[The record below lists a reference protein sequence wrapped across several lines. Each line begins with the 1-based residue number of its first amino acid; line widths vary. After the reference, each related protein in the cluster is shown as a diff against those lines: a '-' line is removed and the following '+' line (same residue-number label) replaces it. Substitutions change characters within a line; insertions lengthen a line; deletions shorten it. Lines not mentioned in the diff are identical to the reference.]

1 MNEQVGKTIPTILQR
16 FSLKAQSFQISRIGT
31 GHIHET
37 FAVKGDKSF
46 VLQRVNKNVFKQP
59 EIIASNIEA
68 AAAYLKNID
77 PNFLFLTPITTSDG
91 KQMVYDDEGYPWR
104 LFPFFENTFTIDKVE
119 NEDQAKS
126 AASTFA
132 KLSKKLSGIDTNLFQ
147 ETIPKFHDLSWRN
160 EQFET
165 ALSQAKSERLQEAK
179 LAITNAK
186 NFQFLVRQYKQ
197 LISSGSLKLRIT
209 HNDTK
214 INNVLFNS
222 QSGKA
227 VCAIDLDTLMP
238 GYFIYDVGDMIRTFV
253 SPVDEEE
260 KDYSKITVRK
270 NIYDAVVYGYLEQMN
285 DDLSSDEKNA
295 IPFSGMMMT
304 YIMALRMLTD
314 FLNGD
319 VYYHTSYPGQNLV
332 RAMNQFTLLQELNK
346 LLPVL
351 DQ

>member
-1 MNEQVGKTIPTILQR
+1 MNEPIEKTIPSILQH
-16 FSLKAQSFQISRIGT
+16 FNVKPELNQISRIGT

-37 FAVKGDKSF
+37 FAIKGDKSF
-46 VLQRVNKNVFKQP
+46 ILQRVNKNVFKQP
-59 EIIASNIEA
+59 EIIASNIKA
-68 AAAYLKNID
+68 AAEYLNKSD
-77 PNFLFLTPITTSDG
+77 PDFLFLTPITTSVG
-91 KQMVYDDEGYPWR
+91 NQMVYDDERYPWR
-104 LFPFFENTFTIDKVE
+104 LLPFFENTFTIDKIE
-119 NEDQAKS
+119 NEEQAWS
-126 AASTFA
+126 AASTFG
-132 KLSKKLSGIDTNLFQ
+132 KLSKKLSGIDTKLFQ
-147 ETIPKFHDLSWRN
+147 ETIPRFHDLSWRN

-165 ALSQAKSERLQEAK
+165 ALLQAKPDRVEQGRS
-179 LAITNAK
+179 AILCAK
-186 NFQFLVRQYKQ
+186 NFQFLVTEYND
-197 LISSGSLKLRIT
+197 LISSGSLTLRIT

-222 QSGKA
+222 ESGKA

-260 KDYSKITVRK
+260 KDYTKISVRK
-270 NIYDAVVYGYLEQMN
+270 KIYDAVVSGYLEQMN
-285 DDLSSDEKNA
+285 EVLSAEEKKT

-332 RAMNQFTLLQELNK
+332 RAMNQFTLLEK
-346 LLPVL
+346 LTKFINNR
-351 DQ
+351 

>member
-1 MNEQVGKTIPTILQR
+1 MNGQVEVIIPRILQH
-16 FSLKAQSFQISRIGT
+16 FNITTDVNQISRIGT

-37 FAVKGDKSF
+37 FAIRGDKSF

-59 EIIASNIEA
+59 DVIASNIKA
-68 AAAYLKNID
+68 AAEYLNKTD
-77 PNFLFLTPITTSDG
+77 PGFLFLTPIMTNDG

-119 NEDQAKS
+119 NEEQARS

-132 KLSKKLSGIDTNLFQ
+132 KLTQKLSGIDTKLFQ
-147 ETIPKFHDLSWRN
+147 ETIPRFHDLSWRN

-165 ALSQAKSERLQEAK
+165 ALFHAKSERLQEAT
-179 LAITNAK
+179 LAITSAK
-186 NFQFLVRQYKQ
+186 NFQFLVSQYKQ

-238 GYFIYDVGDMIRTFV
+238 GYFIYDIGDMIRTFV

-260 KDYSKITVRK
+260 KDYSKIIVRK
-270 NIYDAVVYGYLEQMN
+270 NIYDAVVSGYLEQMN
-285 DDLSSDEKNA
+285 EELSAEEKKA
-295 IPFSGMMMT
+295 MPFSGMMMT

-319 VYYHTSYPGQNLV
+319 IYYHTSYPGQNLV

-346 LLPVL
+346 SINKG
-351 DQ
+351 